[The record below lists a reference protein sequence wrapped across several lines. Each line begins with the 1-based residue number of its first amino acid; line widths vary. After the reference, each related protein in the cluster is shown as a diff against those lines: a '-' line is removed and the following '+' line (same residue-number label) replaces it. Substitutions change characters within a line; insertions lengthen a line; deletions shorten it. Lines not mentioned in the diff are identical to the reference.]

1 MCAQIWCRASTST
14 PRVGSSRI
22 KSGGSCSNARAIAS
36 RRCIPPE
43 NPRTTSRARPR
54 SPTSPS
60 TPAIRPSTVE
70 GAAAGDGAPRMSC
83 STDDHRANSLA
94 ERVGGTKRQRKN
106 RQTRAVRLLIDYW
119 GRAEGFKHAPE
130 EERDATSEPDAE
142 RAFEGAVDSGKAARV
157 VSSFFPI
164 DVTRRPPLTLL

>member
-1 MCAQIWCRASTST
+1 MRPNWH
-14 PRVGSSRI
+14 
-22 KSGGSCSNARAIAS
+22 
-36 RRCIPPE
+36 
-43 NPRTTSRARPR
+43 TTSATSIAAGDPGADRPLFTGR
-54 SPTSPS
+54 
-60 TPAIRPSTVE
+60 RPSTVE

-119 GRAEGFKHAPE
+119 GRAEGVKHAPE

-164 DVTRRPPLTLL
+164 DVTRRPPLTLLAPDRR